1 MRPDNSG
8 EAKSSLKVMEP
19 SNLHACTNAAALIR
33 AIQGA
38 SSFRVDF
45 RVIPGSRD
53 VRSGADASRP
63 FTNGGLAK
71 LFRREVQNIIL
82 PNTQSINRL

>member
-1 MRPDNSG
+1 MADNSS
-8 EAKSSLKVMEP
+8 EARSSLKVTEP

-38 SSFRVDF
+38 SSFGVK
-45 RVIPGSRD
+45 PGSGG
-53 VRSGADASRP
+53 VGSGADAARLL
-63 FTNGGLAK
+63 TNSGLAK
-71 LFRREVQNIIL
+71 LSRMEVRNVIL